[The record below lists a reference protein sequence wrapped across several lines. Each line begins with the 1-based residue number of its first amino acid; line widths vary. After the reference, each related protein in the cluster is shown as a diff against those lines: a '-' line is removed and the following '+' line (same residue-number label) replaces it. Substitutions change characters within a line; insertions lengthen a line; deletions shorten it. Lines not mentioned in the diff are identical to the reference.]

1 MKKDLHKA
9 ASEELRHRAEEVLAK
24 QPVPAPRSVEETQSL
39 LHELRVHQVELEM
52 QNEEL
57 RAARAEI
64 EADLERYAELYDMA
78 PVGYFTLRRDSTI
91 QQTNLTGAS
100 LLGAMRSQINNRRF
114 GSFVREESLPA
125 FNDFLN
131 QVFASNT
138 KVSCEVAL
146 RGTDQPVWVNIEAV
160 ADGSG
165 QTCRLALL
173 DITERRQAKLDPLTG
188 LINRRMFHDCLEH
201 AIRKAHRDGLPV
213 ALMLIDLDRF
223 KEVNDNLGHDK
234 GDILLIET
242 ARRIAECVRE
252 SDTVAR
258 MGGDEFTVILPE
270 LEDVSIV
277 ERIAQNIIAR
287 LAMLFKLGTDSAY
300 VSASIGITLYPS
312 DAKEAETLL
321 KNADQAMY
329 AAKNAGRNCFS
340 YFTTALQVA
349 AQNRM
354 HLSHELRGA
363 LSANQLMVYY
373 QPIVELATGSIHK
386 AEALIRWQ
394 HPERGM
400 INPVQF
406 IPLAE
411 KSGLINEIDDWV
423 FKKTANQV
431 KHWRMNHDPAFQI
444 SVNKS
449 PVQSRREED
458 RSEATWLNYL
468 HDIELP
474 GESIVIDMAEQTL
487 LNSRQNITGKE
498 FKSRFDGI
506 QIAIDEFGTDYASLA
521 YLKKLDIGYIKIDL
535 PFVRNLENDP
545 DNLALCEAIIA
556 MAQKLGLKVIAQGVE
571 NSAQRDLLARAG
583 CDYAQGYLFSKP
595 VPAEEFE
602 ALF

>member
-1 MKKDLHKA
+1 MEKDQHTL
-9 ASEELRHRAEEVLAK
+9 SPQELRRRAEEALAK
-24 QPVPAPRSVEETQSL
+24 QPAEVPRSVEDAQHQ
-39 LHELRVHQVELEM
+39 LHELRAHEIELSIE
-52 QNEEL
+52 NEQL
-57 RAARAEI
+57 RAERDEI
-64 EADLERYAELYDMA
+64 EADLKRYAELYEMA
-78 PVGYFTLRRDSTI
+78 PIGYFTLRRDSAI
-91 QQTNLTGAS
+91 EHVNVTGAS
-100 LLGAMRSQINNRRF
+100 LVGAMRSEITGRHFR
-114 GSFVREESLPA
+114 SFVREESLPV
-125 FNDFLN
+125 FDDFLKE
-131 QVFASNT
+131 VFAGA
-138 KVSCEVAL
+138 KKIRCEIAL
-146 RGTDQPVWVNIEAV
+146 RGTDQPVWVNAEAIR
-160 ADGSG
+160 DESG
-165 QTCRLALL
+165 QTCRVALM

-188 LINRRMFHDCLEH
+188 LLNRRMFQDCLDH
-201 AIRKAHRDGLPV
+201 SIVKAHRNGLPV

-223 KEVNDNLGHDK
+223 KEVNDTLGHDK
-234 GDILLIET
+234 GDLLLVEA
-242 ARRIAECVRE
+242 ARRISECVRE

-270 LEDVSIV
+270 LDDVSIV

-287 LAMLFKLGTDSAY
+287 LAKPFQLGADSAY
-300 VSASIGITLYPS
+300 VSASIGISLHPADAA
-312 DAKEAETLL
+312 DAKNLL

-329 AAKNAGRNCFS
+329 AAKNGGRNCFS

-349 AQNRM
+349 AQNRVQ
-354 HLSHELRGA
+354 LSNELRSA
-363 LSANQLMVYY
+363 ISANQLKVYY

-411 KSGLINEIDDWV
+411 KSGIVNQIDEWV
-423 FKKTANQV
+423 FKETAHQV
-431 KHWRMNHDPAFQI
+431 KQWRLTRDPAFQI

-449 PVQSRREED
+449 PVQPRREED
-458 RSEATWLNYL
+458 TNQATWLSYL
-468 HDIELP
+468 KSMDLP

-487 LNSRQNITGKE
+487 LNSRNNTAGKQHA
-498 FKSRFDGI
+498 SRFDGI
-506 QIAIDEFGTDYASLA
+506 QIAIDEFGTDYSSLA

-545 DNLALCEAIIA
+545 DSLALCEAIIA

-571 NSAQRDLLARAG
+571 TPAQRDLLARAG

-595 VPAEEFE
+595 VPPEEFE

>member
-1 MKKDLHKA
+1 MNKDRHMA
-9 ASEELRHRAEEVLAK
+9 APEELRRRAEEALAM
-24 QPVPAPRSVEETQSL
+24 QPPESPHGVEDTQNL
-39 LHELRVHQVELEM
+39 LHELRVHQIELEM

-57 RAARAEI
+57 RAERAEI
-64 EADLERYAELYDMA
+64 AADLERYAELYDLA
-78 PVGYFTLRRDSTI
+78 PVGYFTLRRDSSI
-91 QQTNLTGAS
+91 QQANLTGAS
-100 LLGAMRSQINNRRF
+100 LLGVLRSQINSRRF

-125 FNDFLN
+125 FNEFLD
-131 QVFASNT
+131 QVFASRG

-160 ADGSG
+160 ADESG

-188 LINRRMFHDCLEH
+188 LVNRRMFQDCLEH
-201 AIRKAHRDGLPV
+201 AIRKARRDGLPV

-223 KEVNDNLGHDK
+223 KEVNDTLGHDK

-242 ARRIAECVRE
+242 ARRISECVRE

-258 MGGDEFTVILPE
+258 MGGDEFTVVLPE
-270 LEDVSIV
+270 LDDASTV
-277 ERIAQNIIAR
+277 ERIAQNIITR
-287 LAMLFKLGTDSAY
+287 LASLFQLGADSAY
-300 VSASIGITLYPS
+300 VSASIGIALYPN
-312 DAKEAETLL
+312 DATDAATLL

-340 YFTTALQVA
+340 YFTTALQVD

-354 HLSHELRGA
+354 HLSHDLRNA
-363 LSANQLMVYY
+363 LSANQFKVYY
-373 QPIVELATGSIHK
+373 QPIVELATGNIHK

-400 INPVQF
+400 INPIQF

-449 PVQSRREED
+449 PAQSRREED
-458 RSEATWLNYL
+458 RSETTWLNYL

-487 LNSRQNITGKE
+487 LNSRQDIAGKQ

-535 PFVRNLENDP
+535 PFVRNLEHDP

-571 NSAQRDLLARAG
+571 TPAQRDLLARAG

-595 VPAEEFE
+595 VPPEEFE